1 MFKTPIAF
9 NPNSSAL
16 ISNTT
21 FVTYLTK
28 VFQPIIVYSING
40 ELYCKVNVTSSKRF
54 LLFLKYHT
62 NTLYKQLIDL
72 YGVDYM
78 EKLQRFELCYS
89 LLSLSLH
96 RRINVTV
103 SLSERQI
110 VDSISTLYPNSAWY
124 EREIYDMFGLLF
136 QGNSDFRRILT
147 DYGFKGHPLRK
158 DFPLTGYIEV
168 RYDDF
173 GKRLRYERVSLT
185 QDYRIF
191 TLKNPWSNKK
201 SNLW

>member
-110 VDSISTLYPNSAWY
+110 VDSISTLYPNSA
-124 EREIYDMFGLLF
+124 
-136 QGNSDFRRILT
+136 
-147 DYGFKGHPLRK
+147 
-158 DFPLTGYIEV
+158 
-168 RYDDF
+168 
-173 GKRLRYERVSLT
+173 
-185 QDYRIF
+185 
-191 TLKNPWSNKK
+191 
-201 SNLW
+201 